1 MLTYNIFRM
10 KIKISVILLSVLL
23 FSCKTENENTPEKKD
38 VSNKI
43 KVAVF
48 SGNGASPVCVTE
60 TLEALKIDKG
70 IAGKA
75 IDGHDVAAGE
85 LSKFDVIIFPGG
97 SGSKELNNLGKSG
110 VDSIRNFVIKKG
122 KGLIG
127 ICAGAFMTMSTD
139 GYPSLKL
146 SGYKQLDRPHYN
158 RGRGLVEFSLNE
170 RGLQHFPELKN
181 HKLFLQYYDGPVMQ
195 LKDSTKKDTSE
206 LGKFVSD
213 IHPDNFAP
221 AGLTLGKTFLY
232 FQNSGNGKIAGI
244 AGHPEATPG
253 MRWMVPRMARLVSN
267 KKIVK
272 YDTFWVRPQL
282 NDKEIFFD
290 RALRKREKELF
301 YDLLSDSAELQIAAM
316 DTLYSYRS
324 RPAVRWNIGLL
335 RDKNPK
341 IRKHAAYL
349 LMQAEYSA
357 ALPDLQTALKSE
369 ADQNVKKQ
377 ISRTISVLSG
387 I

>member
-1 MLTYNIFRM
+1 M
-10 KIKISVILLSVLL
+10 KFKLLIIVTAALM
-23 FSCKTENENTPEKKD
+23 FSCKTKTVENNKKQTNSEK
-38 VSNKI
+38 I
-43 KVAVF
+43 HVAVF
-48 SGNGASPVCVTE
+48 SGNGASPVCVIE

-70 IAGKA
+70 IEGKA
-75 IDGHDVAAGE
+75 VDGHDVAEGK
-85 LSKFDVIIFPGG
+85 LSDFEVIIFPGG

-110 VDSIRNFVIKKG
+110 VDSIRNFVMKKG

-127 ICAGAFMTMSTD
+127 ICAGGFMTMSTD

-158 RGRGLVEFSLNE
+158 RGRGLVQFKLTD
-170 RGLQHFPELKN
+170 RGEEYFPELKN
-181 HKLFLQYYDGPVMQ
+181 HNLFLQYYDGPVMQ
-195 LKDSTKKDTSE
+195 LKDSTKEDTSE
-206 LGKFVSD
+206 LAEFVSD

-221 AGLTLGKTFLY
+221 AGLTPGKTFLY
-232 FQNSGNGKIAGI
+232 FQNAGKGKIFGI

-253 MRWMVPRMARLVSN
+253 MRWMIPRMVRLVSRN
-267 KKIVK
+267 KTVS

-290 RALRKREKELF
+290 KALRKQEKELF
-301 YDLLSDSAELQIAAM
+301 YNLLSDSTELQIAAM
-316 DTLYSYRS
+316 NTLYSYRS

-349 LMQAEYSA
+349 LMQTEYSA
-357 ALPDLQTALKSE
+357 ALPDLETAYKTESDSTVKIQIKKAIDRLK
-369 ADQNVKKQ
+369 
-377 ISRTISVLSG
+377 
-387 I
+387 

>member
-1 MLTYNIFRM
+1 M
-10 KIKISVILLSVLL
+10 KFKLLIIVTAALM
-23 FSCKTENENTPEKKD
+23 FSCKTKTVDNNKEQINSEK
-38 VSNKI
+38 I
-43 KVAVF
+43 HVAVF
-48 SGNGASPVCVTE
+48 SGNGASPVCVIE

-70 IAGKA
+70 IEGKA
-75 IDGHDVAAGE
+75 VDGHDVAEGT
-85 LSKFDVIIFPGG
+85 LSDFDVIIFPGG

-110 VDSIRNFVIKKG
+110 VDSIRNFVMKKG

-127 ICAGAFMTMSTD
+127 ICAGGFMTMSTD

-158 RGRGLVEFSLNE
+158 RGRGLVQFKLTD
-170 RGLQHFPELKN
+170 RGEEYFPELKN
-181 HKLFLQYYDGPVMQ
+181 HNLFLQYFDGPVMQ
-195 LKDSTKKDTSE
+195 LKDSSKEDTSE

-221 AGLTLGKTFLY
+221 AGLTPGKTFLY
-232 FQNSGNGKIAGI
+232 FQNAGKGKIFGI

-290 RALRKREKELF
+290 KALRKQEKKLF
-301 YDLLSDSAELQIAAM
+301 YDLLSDSTELQIAAM

-349 LMQAEYSA
+349 LMQTEYSA
-357 ALPDLQTALKSE
+357 ALPDLETAYKTESDSTVKIQIKKAIDRLK
-369 ADQNVKKQ
+369 
-377 ISRTISVLSG
+377 
-387 I
+387 

>member
-1 MLTYNIFRM
+1 M
-10 KIKISVILLSVLL
+10 KTKLFVVVITALL
-23 FSCKTENENTPEKKD
+23 FSCKTKTSDNHKKQTSSD
-38 VSNKI
+38 KI
-43 KVAVF
+43 HVAVF
-48 SGNGASPVCVTE
+48 SGNGASSVCVTE
-60 TLEALKIDKG
+60 TLEALKIDKD
-70 IAGKA
+70 IEGKA
-75 IDGHDVAAGE
+75 VDGYDIAEGK
-85 LSKFDVIIFPGG
+85 LSDFDVIIFPGG
-97 SGSKELNNLGKSG
+97 SGSKEFNNLGKNG
-110 VDSIRNFVIKKG
+110 VDSIRNFVMKKG

-127 ICAGAFMTMSTD
+127 ICAGAFMTMSTE

-146 SGYKQLDRPHYN
+146 SAYKQLDRPHYN
-158 RGRGLVEFSLNE
+158 RGRGLVQFKLTD
-170 RGLQHFPELKN
+170 RGEKYFPELKN
-181 HKLFLQYYDGPVMQ
+181 HNLFLQYYDGPVMQ

-206 LGKFVSD
+206 LAKFVSD

-221 AGLTLGKTFLY
+221 AGLTPGKTFLY
-232 FQNSGNGKIAGI
+232 FQDARKGKIFGI

-253 MRWMVPRMARLVSN
+253 MRWMVPRMVRLVSN

-272 YDTFWVRPQL
+272 YDTFWIRPQL

-290 RALRKREKELF
+290 KALRKQEKKLF

-349 LMQAEYSA
+349 LMETEYSA
-357 ALPDLQTALKSE
+357 ALPDLQAALKSE
-369 ADQNVKKQ
+369 TDQNVKKQ
-377 ISRTISVLSG
+377 ISRTISVLSER
-387 I
+387 